1 MATMKQQGAQNLF
14 QAGTVVAVH
23 ADQTRVRVRLLG
35 KTSGWLPVLQQA
47 NAFKRRFIAPRLAEQ
62 VLVLGKMYVLRGL
75 YHQQLPAPNGV
86 GSQVDISEY
95 EDGTRIE
102 YDSRAKKLTI
112 KAIGEVELTAE
123 RVTVNGAAGDVTVNG
138 ISLVNHTHPQN
149 SGNHYGG
156 GVNTG
161 AAE

>member
-1 MATMKQQGAQNLF
+1 MTAMKQQGAQKLI
-14 QAGTVVAVH
+14 QAGTVAAVH
-23 ADQTRVRVRLLG
+23 ADQTRVRVRWLG

-47 NAFKRRFIAPRLAEQ
+47 NAFKRRFIALRPGEQ
-62 VLVLGKMYVLRGL
+62 VLVLGEMYVLRGL
-75 YHQQLPAPNGV
+75 YHQQLPVPDGS

-123 RVTVNGAAGDVTVNG
+123 RVTVNGAVGDVTVNG
-138 ISLVNHTHPQN
+138 VSLVNHTHPQN

-161 AAE
+161 AAQ

>member
-1 MATMKQQGAQNLF
+1 MPAMKQPGAQKLI
-14 QAGTVVAVH
+14 QAGTVTAVH
-23 ADQTRVRVRLLG
+23 ADQARVRVRLLG

-47 NAFKRRFIAPRLAEQ
+47 NAFKRRFIALRPDEQ
-62 VLVLGKMYVLRGL
+62 VLVLGEMYVLRGL
-75 YHQQLPAPNGV
+75 YHQQLPAPNGA

-112 KAIGEVELTAE
+112 TATGEVRLTAP
-123 RVTVNGAAGDVTVNG
+123 RVTLTGAAGDVMVNG
-138 ISLVNHTHPQN
+138 VSLVNHTHPQN
-149 SGNHYGG
+149 SGNHHGG